1 MVGKLNK
8 KIVVSIATLGSGG
21 AERVLSVLSKPLA
34 EKFDSVTYVTWLDAP
49 VFYPIDENVK
59 LISIPKEIGT
69 AKELERMRWF
79 RKFVKSEKPDLVL
92 SFLEPWNIRVLLST
106 FGLNVRTIVAERNDP
121 QSVNGNLVVS
131 QIEKLVYRRANRILV
146 QTATI
151 KKFFSG
157 SLADRTDI
165 IYNPV
170 NISEEMVGKALVVPK
185 KKRIVSVARLTAQK
199 KHDVLIR
206 AFAMLHQAHPGYTL
220 TIYGNGPQKEEL
232 EQLASKLGVGGV
244 VLMPGV
250 SKTVHQDILDAEMF
264 CLVSIREGMSNAM
277 IEAMCL
283 GLPCI
288 CSKVSGAID
297 LIDHGRNGLL
307 VEIDDEDA
315 LFQGMCRVVGDKAFA
330 RSVGKE
336 ASHLYNILRMDK
348 IAKQWTDYIEDF
360 INQS

>member
-1 MVGKLNK
+1 MTNK
-8 KIVVSIATLGSGG
+8 TTKNKILVSNATLGSGG
-21 AERVLSVLSKPLA
+21 AERVLSILSKPLA
-34 EKFDSVTYVTWLDAP
+34 DKYDVTFVLWLDAP
-49 VFYPIDENVK
+49 FFFQIDERIKTVV
-59 LISIPKEIGT
+59 IPKEIGSND
-69 AKELERMRWF
+69 ELKRMRWF
-79 RKFVKSEKPDLVL
+79 RRFVKKEKPDFIL
-92 SFLEPWNIRVLLST
+92 SFLEPWNIRVLLSVM
-106 FGLNVRTIVAERNDP
+106 GLDVKTIVAERNDP
-121 QSVNGNLVVS
+121 RSVNGNWMVS
-131 QIEKLVYRRANRILV
+131 QFEKLVYRKADRILV

-151 KKFFSG
+151 KKFFDG
-157 SLADRTDI
+157 QLASRTDI

-170 NISEEMVGKALVVPK
+170 NIIDEMVGMALHTPQ

-206 AFAMLHQAHPGYTL
+206 AFARFYQVYPDYTL

-232 EQLASKLGVGGV
+232 KQLATELGVGDK

-264 CLVSIREGMSNAM
+264 CLVSEREGMSNAM

-307 VEIDDEDA
+307 VEIGDEEA
-315 LFQGMCRVVGDKAFA
+315 LYQEMCRVADDKDFA
-330 RSVGKE
+330 RRIGME
-336 ASHLYNILRMDK
+336 ASQLYKILRTDR
-348 IAKQWTDYIEDF
+348 IAKQWTDYIDDF
-360 INQS
+360 INHR